1 MSTDLDTVLDR
12 VQDIL
17 DQLGD
22 IVAEIRTDLPDPKA
36 TVDTM
41 TVGGWVQLP
50 GRQRWRKI
58 LNITKCLTS
67 WDENCYRVDFP
78 AGDPDG
84 SFVHLSKWDAY
95 PFLTQEQFDRA
106 CDTEGATA

>member
-12 VQDIL
+12 VQGIL
-17 DQLGD
+17 NQLGD
-22 IVAEIRTDLPDPKA
+22 IVEEIRTDLPDPTA

-58 LNITKCLTS
+58 INIEKCDLRTDLDC
-67 WDENCYRVDFP
+67 WRVDFP

-106 CDTEGATA
+106 CDTEAATA